1 VVTCA
6 DGTTAAGECNPDKL
20 RLTALP
26 QRWGWANSPAVAI
39 PERTRVYMMQD
50 TVMAVPAIPLARDE
64 KSYYGCCE
72 MCNAKMATEPM
83 RYTLLRVPVA
93 EAVVDK
99 AAAVL
104 LRTNT

>member
-1 VVTCA
+1 MSLQPEGRPA
-6 DGTTAAGECNPDKL
+6 SSLGEVK
-20 RLTALP
+20 R
-26 QRWGWANSPAVAI
+26 
-39 PERTRVYMMQD
+39 
-50 TVMAVPAIPLARDE
+50 
-64 KSYYGCCE
+64 YYGCCE

-104 LRTNT
+104 LRTDT